1 MGIFD
6 RFSDLVK
13 ANINDMI
20 TKAEDPEKMLNQ
32 IILDMEEQLNA
43 ARGEVSKAIA
53 EEKKLKK
60 CYEDEKGRVD
70 HWLSKAELA
79 VKNDDDTLAIEAL
92 ERKKKHEGICIQY
105 QEQYEEQKETAESLK
120 TVLSALQNKIEDAKR
135 EKSVQ
140 ITRCK
145 RAETQKKV
153 NSAMS
158 ELNRDDSFSKF
169 QRMAERIEEKE
180 FINEA
185 NAELNAL
192 SEDNKLENKIKEL
205 DRNTTIKDELEAL
218 KNKLKE

>member
-20 TKAEDPEKMLNQ
+20 SKAEDPEKMLNQ

-60 CYEDEKGRVD
+60 CYEDEKGRVE

-79 VKNDDDTLAIEAL
+79 VKNDDDPLAIEAL

-135 EKSVQ
+135 EKSVL
-140 ITRCK
+140 ITRSK
-145 RAETQKKV
+145 RADAQKKV

-158 ELNRDDSFSKF
+158 ELSRDDSFSKF

-205 DRNTTIKDELEAL
+205 DRNTTIKDELDAL